1 MPRTAAM
8 ALSDT
13 FITMLDDIA
22 GCEGAS
28 SAIQLTPGLQDA
40 ALTFLGKAV
49 NPRVA
54 RIAGV
59 RHYDIRLLLSL
70 S

>member
-1 MPRTAAM
+1 M

-28 SAIQLTPGLQDA
+28 SAIQLTSGLQRA
-40 ALTFLGKAV
+40 TLTFLGRAV
-49 NPRVA
+49 NRRVA
-54 RIAGV
+54 AIASV
-59 RHYDIRLLLSL
+59 RYTDINLLLSL